1 MWKENKGGFEWFEA
15 KGLRFLNILPN
26 AYENPIAKSIA
37 FAHEVHIGHKR
48 KYTGEPYT
56 YHLFSVARIVQ
67 EVSGTPEMIAAAWL
81 HDTVEDTT
89 TTIADIVMHF
99 GIEIAELVSDL
110 TDVSK
115 PDDGNRKVRKTID
128 RLHLAK
134 ASPKAKTIKLA
145 DLIDNAESIVQH
157 DPKFA
162 KVYMREKKL
171 LLEVLQEGSPKLHA
185 RASEIVRRYFD
196 TGF

>member
-1 MWKENKGGFEWFEA
+1 MTINF
-15 KGLRFLNILPN
+15 I
-26 AYENPIAKSIA
+26 ENPIAKSIA

-81 HDTVEDTT
+81 HDTVEDTP
-89 TTIADIVMHF
+89 TTIADIIMHF

-171 LLEVLQEGSPKLHA
+171 LLEVLQEGDPKLHA

>member
-1 MWKENKGGFEWFEA
+1 MAINF
-15 KGLRFLNILPN
+15 I
-26 AYENPIAKSIA
+26 ENPIAKSIA
-37 FAHEVHIGHKR
+37 FAHEAHIGHKR

-56 YHLFSVARIVQ
+56 YHLASVASIVQ

-81 HDTVEDTT
+81 HDTVEDTPI
-89 TTIADIVMHF
+89 TIEDIKMQF

-115 PDDGNRKVRKTID
+115 PEDGDRKIRKTLD

-134 ASPKAKTIKLA
+134 SSPMAKTIKLA

-162 KVYMREKKL
+162 KVYMHEKKL
-171 LLEVLQEGSPKLHA
+171 LLEVLREGDPKLHA
-185 RASEIVRRYFD
+185 RASEIIRRYYA
-196 TGF
+196 TYT

>member
-1 MWKENKGGFEWFEA
+1 M
-15 KGLRFLNILPN
+15 LSLNLIK
-26 AYENPIAKSIA
+26 NPIAKSIA

-56 YHLFSVARIVQ
+56 YHLASVASIIQ

-81 HDTVEDTT
+81 HDTVEDTP
-89 TTIADIVMHF
+89 TTIEDIKIQF
-99 GIEIAELVSDL
+99 GIEIAGLVQDL

-115 PDDGNRKVRKTID
+115 PEDGNRKIRKELD

-134 ASPKAKTIKLA
+134 ASPMAKTIKLA
-145 DLIDNAESIVQH
+145 DLIDNAESITQH

-162 KVYMREKKL
+162 KIFMHEKKL
-171 LLEVLQEGSPKLHA
+171 LLEVLREGSPKLHA
-185 RASEIVRRYFD
+185 RASEIIRRYYA
-196 TGF
+196 TSTEQVK